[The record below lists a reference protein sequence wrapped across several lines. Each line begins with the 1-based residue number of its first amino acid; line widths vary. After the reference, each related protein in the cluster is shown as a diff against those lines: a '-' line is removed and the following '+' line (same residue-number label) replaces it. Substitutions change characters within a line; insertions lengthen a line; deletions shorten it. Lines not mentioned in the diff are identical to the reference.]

1 MTGSLPLDIISYI
14 LSRLPVKSLLRFK
27 CVSKSWCSLIS
38 YPQFIR
44 MNLNVAI
51 ADSYVKHQRQRLIL
65 ISPSLH
71 SLYPVGGHEAHYDAI
86 AVFTEEVGF

>member
-1 MTGSLPLDIISYI
+1 
-14 LSRLPVKSLLRFK
+14 
-27 CVSKSWCSLIS
+27 
-38 YPQFIR
+38 

-65 ISPSLH
+65 ISPSFH
-71 SLYPVGGHEAHYDAI
+71 SLYPVVGYEAHYDAI